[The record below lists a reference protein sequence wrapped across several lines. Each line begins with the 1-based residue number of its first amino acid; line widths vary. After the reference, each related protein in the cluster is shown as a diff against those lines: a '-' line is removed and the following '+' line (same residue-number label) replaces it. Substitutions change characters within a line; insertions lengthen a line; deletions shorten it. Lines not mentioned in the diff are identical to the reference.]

1 MRVIVVSNCNLTILS
16 LDIIIKELKLVLD
29 ENLEVNIEL
38 YHSVDDE
45 KIYSKSSERS
55 VIILDV
61 DNIPPSQVFNTI
73 SQVRES
79 NVLSFVMVF
88 GRKHEDTEDFTYLSI
103 LSDGI
108 LCKTASV
115 VKIKSM
121 ITQLLLSCKTP
132 KGFNR
137 VDLTDK
143 IKSKLTNRENEVLE
157 CILLGLRNTDIS
169 QKLDMKSKTASAHRR
184 NIYNKLGVKTIN
196 EILRNLLAPQSMC

>member
-88 GRKHEDTEDFTYLSI
+88 CRKHEDTEDFTYLSI

>member
-16 LDIIIKELKLVLD
+16 FDIIIKELKLVLD
-29 ENLEVNIEL
+29 EKPEVNIEL
-38 YHSVDDE
+38 YHSVNDE

-73 SQVRES
+73 SQIRES

-88 GRKHEDTEDFTYLSI
+88 CRKHEDTEDFTYLSI

-115 VKIKSM
+115 VKIKAM
-121 ITQLLLSCKTP
+121 IMQLLLSCKTP

-137 VDLTDK
+137 VDLTDE

-157 CILLGLRNTDIS
+157 FILLGLRNTDIS

-196 EILRNLLAPQSMC
+196 EILRDLLTPQSMC